1 MAINI
6 SNILAQL
13 NTKMTTDSSST
24 TTELLRRVKAYND
37 LSNAGRVFEYQSYG
51 DLPTVDSSNI
61 GQLAY
66 VKSSL
71 DDSFGTFFFAK
82 ALAND
87 SGYLSA
93 IDSTN
98 SGWQKIVLNAN
109 DSDNFADIV
118 SSGAGATAVQNN
130 QGENYGYT
138 ADGFS
143 AISSPSYR
151 REIDKFS
158 FASGGNATDV
168 GDTLSSGDLEASG
181 AGQSSTSHG
190 YHSGDTSPNLSTNII
205 QKYSFTVDGNAT
217 DVGDLTLTRG
227 RCAGTSS
234 DDNGYTHG
242 GGRVPNLPTSY
253 LNTID
258 KFPFAT
264 DANATD
270 VGDLVAAA
278 KDPAG
283 QSSSTHGYA
292 SGGKH
297 PSYTN
302 GQVDIQK
309 YSFSTDGNSSD
320 VGDLTRGSYGPAGQN
335 SSTHGYTS
343 AGQNASPFNQYGNII
358 DKFSF
363 SSDANATDV
372 GDASEGRIQPA
383 GTSSTSDGYTQ
394 GGGLPSPAYASNVI
408 DKFPFSSD
416 ASATDVG
423 DLTLGRQQCSGSQ
436 Y

>member
-1 MAINI
+1 MTINLTQI
-6 SNILAQL
+6 IAALEAKANS
-13 NTKMTTDSSST
+13 TDSASSISDV
-24 TTELLRRVKAYND
+24 LRLSIGSEAVSDGAIIYDSAGVMPTNSAFIGTMAAASNGTIYFYNGTAW
-37 LSNAGRVFEYQSYG
+37 NA
-51 DLPTVDSSNI
+51 VDS
-61 GQLAY
+61 AE
-66 VKSSL
+66 
-71 DDSFGTFFFAK
+71 T
-82 ALAND
+82 
-87 SGYLSA
+87 
-93 IDSTN
+93 
-98 SGWQKIVLNAN
+98 IVPSPPPVPNA
-109 DSDNFADIV
+109 
-118 SSGAGATAVQNN
+118 

-138 ADGFS
+138 ADGYS

-168 GDTLSSGDLEASG
+168 GDTLSSGDLEVSG

-258 KFPFAT
+258 KFPFSS